1 MEKKF
6 ETLID
11 NTIEKFNMV
20 GVEIKGILVCD
31 QNGLPLASKDVS
43 ISPGPIALLSQL
55 ASSLSGQR
63 TTVCLENSEAQ
74 VLLHQTDKTVV
85 AVYTKHA
92 T

>member
-20 GVEIKGILVCD
+20 GVEIKGIIVCD
-31 QNGLPLASKDVS
+31 QNGLPLASS
-43 ISPGPIALLSQL
+43 IVLILKTLLSQL

-63 TTVCLENSEAQ
+63 TTVCLETPEAQ
-74 VLLHQTDKTVV
+74 VLIHRTDKTVV
-85 AVYTKHA
+85 AVYTNHA

>member
-20 GVEIKGILVCD
+20 GVEIKGIIVCD
-31 QNGLPLASKDVS
+31 QNGLPLANVS

-63 TTVCLENSEAQ
+63 TTVCLETPEAQ
-74 VLLHQTDKTVV
+74 VLIHRTDKTVV
-85 AVYTKHA
+85 AVYTNHA